1 MNWGRVG
8 VRETVRV
15 CERKEKDSGMP
26 SSFLVWVFGMFS
38 KMGTQKEEED
48 V

>member
-1 MNWGRVG
+1 MG
-8 VRETVRV
+8 VQETVRV

-26 SSFLVWVFGMFS
+26 SSFLVWVVGTFS
-38 KMGTQKEEED
+38 RMGTQEEEED